1 MPPSEDGTRVRAK
14 ILRMVK
20 DHKDRV
26 GKDINQMPEMIK
38 FKCLIDNE
46 YEDVIAYNDIVD
58 YIKQDDGW
66 DGTWKFRKILRHK
79 GPLKSNDK
87 RYKGSSYNLL
97 VEWESGEWSWEPLHT
112 KDKTGV
118 FDTDPVTVG
127 IYAYEKGLV
136 GKKGWNFPY
145 LKQIAKTQRRIIRR
159 ANQAKLQSF
168 RHKPIYMYGYLVP

>member
-1 MPPSEDGTRVRAK
+1 M
-14 ILRMVK
+14 
-20 DHKDRV
+20 
-26 GKDINQMPEMIK
+26 GKDIEQMPEMIK
-38 FKCLIDNE
+38 FKYLVNNE

-58 YIKQDDGW
+58 YIEQDDGW
-66 DGTWKFRKILRHK
+66 DGAWKFRKILRHE
-79 GPLKSNDK
+79 GSIRSDNK
-87 RYKGSSYNLL
+87 RYKGSSFNLL

-127 IYAYEKGLV
+127 IYAFENGLV

-159 ANQAKLQSF
+159 ANPVKLQSF